1 MIILFLYF
9 IPLFS
14 LSVYSFSLI
23 DPNITFFQTKWW
35 EIFRDKMVYF
45 GYYRREMSWII
56 YLAIVILLFISH
68 YFFLK
73 RYKQFNPV
81 KLAIII
87 GTILLFS
94 YPFLSHDFF
103 NYMFDAKVVTV
114 YYKNPYFYKAL
125 DFPKD
130 PWLRFMH
137 WTHRTYPY
145 GPLFLLIT
153 IIPSFLS
160 FGKFALSFLFF
171 KSTFIIFYILA
182 VFFLNKLNKR
192 YAMIFATN
200 PLIIIEGLVN
210 SHNDLIGVSLG
221 LIGVFYLLSPSRHS
235 DPASTGEES
244 IPPLAGVRSRFAR
257 FFGRLRFLRMTRDEL
272 ITRLIF
278 FLSAGIKYITFPLL
292 FLSRDKK
299 KMNQFIFI
307 SIIGALVYLSF
318 KSEIQPWYFLNLFI
332 FLPFYEQLVN
342 RLNIFF
348 FGLLVSYHP
357 YIRLGGWD
365 SLEKINIKHWVIG
378 VFLII
383 NIVYLLF
390 SRKKFSLK

>member
-73 RYKQFNPV
+73 RYKQFDHV

-103 NYMFDAKVVTV
+103 NYMFDAKVDTV

-171 KSTFIIFYILA
+171 KSTFIIFYI
-182 VFFLNKLNKR
+182 
-192 YAMIFATN
+192 
-200 PLIIIEGLVN
+200 
-210 SHNDLIGVSLG
+210 
-221 LIGVFYLLSPSRHS
+221 LSPSRHS

-383 NIVYLLF
+383 N
-390 SRKKFSLK
+390 